1 MYEENN
7 WSFGNGVSNV
17 FDEHV
22 RNSVPLYDLF
32 QEEISNMSVYFS
44 QKNTQIVDI
53 GTSTGNLIAKLFNNN
68 NHRNINFVGIDIEE
82 EMIEECKKRYH
93 DINFMVMDAVEFNYE
108 NSSVITCM
116 LSLQFIE
123 KHDRIKLLNK
133 IYNQMNI
140 GGCLFI
146 VEKVRTPNVEI
157 HDIYNDLYYDFKRNS
172 FNGEEILNKNKSLRG
187 VMKPLTL
194 CDNFEILKNAGFEHI
209 DVFMKINNFAG
220 IMAIK

>member
-1 MYEENN
+1 M
-7 WSFGNGVSNV
+7 
-17 FDEHV
+17 
-22 RNSVPLYDLF
+22 
-32 QEEISNMSVYFS
+32 
-44 QKNTQIVDI
+44 K
-53 GTSTGNLIAKLFNNN
+53 
-68 NHRNINFVGIDIEE
+68 
-82 EMIEECKKRYH
+82 
-93 DINFMVMDAVEFNYE
+93 
-108 NSSVITCM
+108 
-116 LSLQFIE
+116 
-123 KHDRIKLLNK
+123 NK